1 MGQCKFCKKSAWLF
15 RKKHKACE
23 IKYISNSNK
32 IKELLEFSLKWDT
45 DFSWLKNTIDT
56 LAKEWFINKDT
67 LDDIYTSIYDDAVQ
81 RFLYDGILTEKEE
94 ENLSLFEEN
103 FWLNQD
109 ILNKNWSFWNFMKA
123 IIIRDLAQ
131 WKMPLVTFNVIGK
144 LPLKFEEDEKIVW
157 LFEDVELFESPK
169 KLEEREI
176 FPTSAKEGE
185 NGPYFRTLLFKENT
199 IDPKKITFID
209 QGMFVITNK
218 NIYFDAE
225 SLRTKISLAEI
236 KNLFSYEDGIG
247 IEIEDATV
255 LPQIFKGID
264 WWFSYN
270 VISNL
275 KK

>member
-1 MGQCKFCKKSAWLF
+1 
-15 RKKHKACE
+15 
-23 IKYISNSNK
+23 
-32 IKELLEFSLKWDT
+32 
-45 DFSWLKNTIDT
+45 
-56 LAKEWFINKDT
+56 
-67 LDDIYTSIYDDAVQ
+67 
-81 RFLYDGILTEKEE
+81 
-94 ENLSLFEEN
+94 
-103 FWLNQD
+103 
-109 ILNKNWSFWNFMKA
+109 
-123 IIIRDLAQ
+123 
-131 WKMPLVTFNVIGK
+131 MPLVTFNVIGK

-176 FPTSAKEGE
+176 FPTSAEEGE

-264 WWFSYN
+264 
-270 VISNL
+270 
-275 KK
+275 